1 MKRQFLRSLVIL
13 CVLASVEASAATY
26 KWAGGRS
33 PSKKG
38 DTPGKQG
45 DFILLASPDEWVNVV
60 GNVQRRL
67 GGPSPWVTWAVG
79 PLKEK
84 AAAIT
89 DEQRRHEEHLLAF
102 DKGGIDVF
110 LEIWPGKG
118 ENVAELMGMWLE
130 KFGKHPSIA
139 GFSVDLEWHR
149 GIDDTT
155 AEAWDKALK
164 AKNPKYRLMLK
175 HWDVAAMPSAYAK
188 KSDVICVNMSSE
200 LELAAMAKEFAAWAN
215 ALAPGAV
222 AFQVGY
228 PWDESW
234 WKDLKDPIKDTGN
247 ALLEGVT
254 SPTQEIGFLWV
265 TTKSSLTAGWDMTR
279 TDK

>member
-1 MKRQFLRSLVIL
+1 MKRQLLRSLVIL
-13 CVLASVEASAATY
+13 CALASVEASAATY

-45 DFILLASPDEWVNVV
+45 DFILLSAPAEWVNVV
-60 GNVQRRL
+60 GNVQRRF
-67 GGPSPWVTWAVG
+67 GGSKAWVTWAVG

-89 DEQRRHEEHLLAF
+89 DEQRQHEEHLLAF
-102 DKGGIDVF
+102 DKNGVDV
-110 LEIWPGKG
+110 
-118 ENVAELMGMWLE
+118 LMGMWLE

-149 GIDDTT
+149 GIDDAT

-175 HWDVAAMPSAYAK
+175 HWDLAAMPSAYAK

-215 ALAPGAV
+215 ELAPGAV

-234 WKDLKDPIKDTGN
+234 WKDLKDPIKDTGT

-254 SPTQEIGFLWV
+254 SPTQEIGILWV
-265 TTKSSLTAGWDMTR
+265 TTKSSLTPLAL
-279 TDK
+279 TDRESPVSSKQ